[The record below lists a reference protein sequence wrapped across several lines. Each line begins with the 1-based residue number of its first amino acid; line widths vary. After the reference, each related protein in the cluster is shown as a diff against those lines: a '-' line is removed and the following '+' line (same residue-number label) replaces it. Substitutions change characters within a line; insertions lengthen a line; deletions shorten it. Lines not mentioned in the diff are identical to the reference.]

1 MPLPFW
7 KGEAPSP
14 SRKALNSLPFQKN
27 RVKKFRALPKQNTEK
42 KKEYL
47 SIL

>member
-1 MPLPFW
+1 MPFFPESA
-7 KGEAPSP
+7 EAASIPKTP
-14 SRKALNSLPFQKN
+14 PKIFFPKN
-27 RVKKFRALPKQNTEK
+27 GVKKFRALPKQNTEK